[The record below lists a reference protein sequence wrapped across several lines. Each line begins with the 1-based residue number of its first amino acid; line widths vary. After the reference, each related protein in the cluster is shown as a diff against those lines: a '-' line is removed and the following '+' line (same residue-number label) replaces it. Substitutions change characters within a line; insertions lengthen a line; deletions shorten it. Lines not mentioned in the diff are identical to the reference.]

1 MGHLFDKK
9 FQYGTINNHRSAIS
23 AYHIPIDG
31 VKVGSHPLVCDL
43 LKGVNNERP
52 PLPKYRFIWD
62 VDLVL
67 GKMNDLPENHDLS
80 MDILGYKLVTLLGL
94 CAVQRGS
101 EIHALNI
108 KWMSKT
114 SEGYKCYFGSRVKH
128 SKQGKVAPP
137 VEFYPFPQNPKLCP
151 VLCLDAYIE
160 QTQPFRA
167 LVGNDLFLSTKSPHK
182 PVVKCTLT
190 KWILKML
197 AMAGIDTKKFQAH
210 SLRSSSTSKVAAR
223 GHNVKDILSMGN
235 WSSQSVWQKFY
246 HKRIISSGE
255 KFQNTLLSG

>member
-1 MGHLFDKK
+1 MVSSAVRNVNKRSLIAGNSTGPPKESERGISPTCIKWHHEAGSLASLREKLSTKKISDTATTLIAKSKSKGTRANYGSAWGQFASWCSDKQVDPISCPLDHVLDYLGFLYDK
-9 FQYGTINNHRSAIS
+9 GFKYGTINNHRSTIS

-62 VDLVL
+62 VELVL
-67 GKMNDLPENHDLS
+67 GKMNDLPGNHDLS
-80 MDILGYKLVTLLGL
+80 MKTLGYKLVTLLGL

-114 SEGYKCYFGSRVKH
+114 SEGYKCYFGSRLKH
-128 SKQGKVAPP
+128 SKQGKVSPP

-151 VLCLDAYIE
+151 VL
-160 QTQPFRA
+160 
-167 LVGNDLFLSTKSPHK
+167 
-182 PVVKCTLT
+182 
-190 KWILKML
+190 
-197 AMAGIDTKKFQAH
+197 
-210 SLRSSSTSKVAAR
+210 
-223 GHNVKDILSMGN
+223 
-235 WSSQSVWQKFY
+235 
-246 HKRIISSGE
+246 
-255 KFQNTLLSG
+255 